1 MKRDTVTCQMLLQR
15 LAEASWRSHKHAAA
29 EQFLAAVEGEDLA
42 RGEGALGFSEADRRT
57 RNHLG

>member
-1 MKRDTVTCQMLLQR
+1 MLLQR